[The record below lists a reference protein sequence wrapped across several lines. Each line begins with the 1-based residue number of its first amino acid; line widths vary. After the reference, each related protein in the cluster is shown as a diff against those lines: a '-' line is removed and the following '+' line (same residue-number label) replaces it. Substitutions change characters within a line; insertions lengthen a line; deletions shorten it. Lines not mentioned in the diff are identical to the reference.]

1 MCGAPRGSGAPCCPE
16 GGFRQ
21 VCQGPR
27 TVQSEETEI
36 PSLAEQRKL
45 KTKCF
50 FLKSRK
56 EAASVE
62 FLDGAHGEE
71 LPPPWARGGGDGPPW
86 APAAGGAG
94 VLECG
99 LPACPP
105 PPGRARGPWRLCSPR
120 GRPTRSLT
128 GASWQ
133 PEPRPPGPSLD
144 SRVCQAVFPR
154 VRPPPPTLAL
164 LGACSWRN
172 SDSPPWALGP
182 HLPDLLRPYQVSPI
196 VGMITATLILILV
209 PATKRGHADQ
219 LGGQLKVRTSW
230 LRDMKALIRK

>member
-1 MCGAPRGSGAPCCPE
+1 MVLRPQGPRTGRGTLPRVRKFQVCEGASCSSLALCEGRAERRPLCGPPPGGPGAPSCPE
-16 GGFRQ
+16 GGFRR
-21 VCQGPR
+21 VCRGPR
-27 TVQSEETEI
+27 TAQSEETEI

-99 LPACPP
+99 PPGCPP
-105 PPGRARGPWRLCSPR
+105 PPGRARGR
-120 GRPTRSLT
+120 GGSVPPPDPLA

-154 VRPPPPTLAL
+154 VRPPGGQFALLPPPPTPAL

-172 SDSPPWALGP
+172 RDSPLGP
-182 HLPDLLRPYQVSPI
+182 GAP
-196 VGMITATLILILV
+196 
-209 PATKRGHADQ
+209 PA
-219 LGGQLKVRTSW
+219 
-230 LRDMKALIRK
+230 

>member
-1 MCGAPRGSGAPCCPE
+1 MALRPQGPRTGQGTLPRVRKFQVREGASCSSLALCEGRAERRPLCGAPRGSGAPSCPE

-99 LPACPP
+99 PPGCPP
-105 PPGRARGPWRLCSPR
+105 PPGRARGPWRLCSRRR
-120 GRPTRSLT
+120 GRPTRSL
-128 GASWQ
+128 SWGFMAARA
-133 PEPRPPGPSLD
+133 PAPRPQPRFQSLSGCLCTRSSARWSVRSPSAPSHPGPPGGLL
-144 SRVCQAVFPR
+144 
-154 VRPPPPTLAL
+154 LAK
-164 LGACSWRN
+164 
-172 SDSPPWALGP
+172 
-182 HLPDLLRPYQVSPI
+182 Q
-196 VGMITATLILILV
+196 
-209 PATKRGHADQ
+209 
-219 LGGQLKVRTSW
+219 
-230 LRDMKALIRK
+230 